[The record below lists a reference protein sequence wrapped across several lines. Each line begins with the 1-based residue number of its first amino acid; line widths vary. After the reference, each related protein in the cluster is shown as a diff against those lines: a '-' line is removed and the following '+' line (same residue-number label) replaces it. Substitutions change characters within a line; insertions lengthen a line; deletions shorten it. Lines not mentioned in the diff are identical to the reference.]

1 MSQKQINNIAEDIKD
16 ILRFYEA
23 LGIERLPIKMAQK
36 YKSAEARKP
45 ELRGPALVSED
56 MKADTYRLSAKAT
69 TVTHLPTSEKAAALK
84 ALQEEIGDCQ
94 RCKLSKGRINLVFGE
109 GNIDAEIMF
118 IGEGPGKEEDLQ
130 GRPFVGDAGQLLT
143 KLIEKMGF
151 KREDVYIGNIVKCRP
166 PLNRAPEE
174 DEINACGSLIK
185 RQAEIISPKVIIAL
199 GRISAQTLLASKIPI
214 SKLRGRFYEYC
225 DIPLM
230 PTFHPAYLLRNPKDK
245 RLVWEDAQ
253 KVLERLK

>member
-1 MSQKQINNIAEDIKD
+1 MQNQNKDIAQDIKTV
-16 ILRFYEA
+16 LEFYQA
-23 LGIERLPIKMAQK
+23 LGIESVPIKIVQK
-36 YKSAEARKP
+36 YKSAEEQGARVQEVKESSDLPRSLKP
-45 ELRGPALVSED
+45 SNPRTLNKELALKELRD
-56 MKADTYRLSAKAT
+56 
-69 TVTHLPTSEKAAALK
+69 
-84 ALQEEIGDCQ
+84 EIGDCT
-94 RCKLSKGRINLVFGE
+94 RCKLSKGRTNLVFGE

-151 KREDVYIGNIVKCRP
+151 KREAVYIGNIVKCRP
-166 PLNRAPEE
+166 PLNRAPED
-174 DEINACGSLIK
+174 DEINSCASFIK

-199 GRISAQTLLASKIPI
+199 GRISAQTLIASKIPI

-225 DIPLM
+225 GILLM

-245 RLVWEDAQ
+245 RLVWEDVQ